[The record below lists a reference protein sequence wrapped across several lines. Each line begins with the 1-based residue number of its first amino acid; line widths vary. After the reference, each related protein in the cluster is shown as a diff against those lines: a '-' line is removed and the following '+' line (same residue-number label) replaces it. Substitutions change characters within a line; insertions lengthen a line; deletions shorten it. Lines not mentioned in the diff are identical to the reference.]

1 MGEQAPSEKGSVNE
15 EEVQAWVDSR
25 QFFSLSP
32 SLSFF
37 FFWWRR
43 NKHVL
48 KKEKDDEKEDED
60 EGGGAQTEKPRW
72 KEAHKGLQTFLRLTH
87 WLKF

>member
-1 MGEQAPSEKGSVNE
+1 MVSWLLASVEAGNVCRSMGEQAPSEKGSVNE

-37 FFWWRR
+37 FFD
-43 NKHVL
+43 
-48 KKEKDDEKEDED
+48 DDEINMY
-60 EGGGAQTEKPRW
+60 
-72 KEAHKGLQTFLRLTH
+72 
-87 WLKF
+87 